1 MNSEFNKY
9 LRQLPSVNKV
19 MERPEITDMA
29 ESCPHTVIIKA
40 VREVIDILKNRILSA
55 KDEEYLSNI
64 DFSIENIIRKVEI
77 IVRQNNRMS
86 LRRAIN
92 ATGDVLR
99 DDLGRSPLN
108 EFAQKSIQDVAKR
121 YLALSV
127 RDSHLQELLSSL
139 TGAESSLIVNN
150 NTASIL
156 LILSTI
162 CKDKEVIISR
172 GELTENDDSRLPEII
187 EQSGANL
194 VSIGTTNKT
203 HLYDYRKAINENTG
217 AIMKANTGNYRIS
230 GFTEQVPLIELAKL
244 AKEYNLPAI
253 DNIGSGCLIDMTQMG
268 FPEEPYV
275 PQSIQRGADIVCF
288 SGDKLLGGPQT
299 GIIIG
304 KSKYISLMQD
314 NPLYRAIRPD
324 KLTITALEATLRS
337 YLDTDM
343 ILKHNVAL
351 QLLCRSLEE
360 IASIAK
366 ALTEN
371 LKSRLDGLA
380 NISIIEGYSKI
391 NSVSFSPEMFPTRF
405 VIVKPSKMSAQELAE
420 KLLAG
425 DVPIFVNVY
434 VDSISIDPRT
444 IWADEIDEIVDA
456 FEILL
461 SKLTIIGQFR

>member
-19 MERPEITDMA
+19 MEQPEITGMA
-29 ESCPHTVIIKA
+29 ESCPHTVIVKA

-55 KDEEYLSNI
+55 KDEEYLTNI
-64 DFSIENIIRKVEI
+64 DLSIESIIREVEI

-121 YLALSV
+121 YSTLSV
-127 RDSHLQELLSSL
+127 RDSHLQDLLSYL

-156 LILSTI
+156 LILNTI
-162 CKDKEVIISR
+162 CKDKEVVISR
-172 GELTENDDSRLPEII
+172 GELIENDDSRLPEII

-230 GFTEQVPLIELAKL
+230 GFTEQVPLIELVKL
-244 AKEYNLPAI
+244 AKEYNLPII
-253 DNIGSGCLIDMTQMG
+253 DNIGSGCLVDMTQMG

-288 SGDKLLGGPQT
+288 SGDKLLGGPQA
-299 GIIIG
+299 GIIVG
-304 KSKYISLMQD
+304 KSKYISIMQD
-314 NPLYRAIRPD
+314 NPLYRTLRPD
-324 KLTITALEATLRS
+324 KLIITALEATLRS

-351 QLLCRSLEE
+351 QLLCRPLEE

-371 LKSRLDGLA
+371 LKSKLDGLA
-380 NISIIEGYSKI
+380 NISIVEGYSKI
-391 NSVSFSPEMFPTRF
+391 NSVSFSLETFPTKF
-405 VIVKPSKMSAQELAE
+405 VIIEPTKMSTQELAE
-420 KLLAG
+420 KLLTR

-434 VDSISIDPRT
+434 ADSISVDPRT
-444 IWADEIDEIVDA
+444 IWADEIDEITYA
-456 FEILL
+456 L
-461 SKLTIIGQFR
+461 SECAKYIAP

>member
-19 MERPEITDMA
+19 MEQPKITGMV
-29 ESCPHTVIIKA
+29 ESCPHSVIIKA

-55 KDEEYLSNI
+55 KDEDFLSNI
-64 DFSIENIIRKVEI
+64 DFSIESIIREI
-77 IVRQNNRMS
+77 ENIVRQSNRMT

-121 YLALSV
+121 YSTLSV

-156 LILSTI
+156 LILNTL

-172 GELTENDDSRLPEII
+172 GELTENDDSRLPEIV
-187 EQSGANL
+187 EQSRANL

-217 AIMKANTGNYRIS
+217 AIMKANAGNYRIS
-230 GFTEQVPLIELAKL
+230 GFTEQVPLIELVKL
-244 AKEYNLPAI
+244 AKEYNLPVI
-253 DNIGSGCLIDMTQMG
+253 DNIGNGCLIDMTQMG

-275 PQSIQRGADIVCF
+275 SQSIQKGADIVCF
-288 SGDKLLGGPQT
+288 SGDKLLGGPQA

-304 KSKYISLMQD
+304 KSKYISLMQA

-324 KLTITALEATLRS
+324 KLAITALEATLRS

-351 QLLCRSLEE
+351 QFLCRPLEE

-366 ALTEN
+366 TLTDN
-371 LKSRLDGLA
+371 LESKLDGLA
-380 NISIIEGYSKI
+380 NISIVEGYSKI
-391 NSVSFSPEMFPTRF
+391 NSVSFLPEIFPTRF
-405 VIVKPSKMSAQELAE
+405 VIIKPTKMSAQELAE
-420 KLLAG
+420 KLLTI
-425 DVPIFVNVY
+425 DVPIFVNIY
-434 VDSISIDPRT
+434 ADSISIDPRT
-444 IWADEIDEIVDA
+444 IWIDEIDDIVSA
-456 FEILL
+456 ITKCSL
-461 SKLTIIGQFR
+461 SL

>member
-1 MNSEFNKY
+1 
-9 LRQLPSVNKV
+9 
-19 MERPEITDMA
+19 
-29 ESCPHTVIIKA
+29 
-40 VREVIDILKNRILSA
+40 LSA
-55 KDEEYLSNI
+55 KDEEYLTNI
-64 DFSIENIIRKVEI
+64 DLSIESIIREVEI
-77 IVRQNNRMS
+77 IVRRNNRMS

-121 YLALSV
+121 YSTLSV
-127 RDSHLQELLSSL
+127 THLQDLLSYL

-150 NTASIL
+150 NTASVL
-156 LILSTI
+156 LILNTI

-203 HLYDYRKAINENTG
+203 HLYDYRKVINENTG
-217 AIMKANTGNYRIS
+217 AIIKANTGNYRIS
-230 GFTEQVPLIELAKL
+230 GFTGQVPLIELVKL
-244 AKEYNLPAI
+244 AKEYNLPII
-253 DNIGSGCLIDMTQMG
+253 DNIGSGCLVDMTRMG

-288 SGDKLLGGPQT
+288 SGDKLLGGPQA

-304 KSKYISLMQD
+304 KSKYISIMQD
-314 NPLYRAIRPD
+314 NPLYRALRPD

-343 ILKHNVAL
+343 VLKHNVAL
-351 QLLCRSLEE
+351 QFLCRPLEE
-360 IASIAK
+360 ITSIAK

-371 LKSRLDGLA
+371 LNSKLDGLA
-380 NISIIEGYSKI
+380 NIRITEGYSKI
-391 NSVSFSPEMFPTRF
+391 NSVSFSLETFPTRF
-405 VIVKPSKMSAQELAE
+405 VIIEPTKMSAQELAE
-420 KLLAG
+420 KLLTR

-434 VDSISIDPRT
+434 ADSISIDPRT
-444 IWADEIDEIVDA
+444 IWADEIDEVTDA
-456 FEILL
+456 L
-461 SKLTIIGQFR
+461 SECAK